1 MVSMSSLP
9 EGQGKR
15 YSPRLSDLQYDQG
28 PMWNLSVS
36 NIGFR
41 SPASY
46 NGHGRMRVASNGPIS
61 DTTKLAPG
69 RHLRS
74 ERNNSSSTFFH
85 LRCVISP
92 KAIVASLH
100 GILSIEP
107 A

>member
-85 LRCVISP
+85 LRCIIST
-92 KAIVASLH
+92 KGDC
-100 GILSIEP
+100 GITPWHSFY
-107 A
+107 